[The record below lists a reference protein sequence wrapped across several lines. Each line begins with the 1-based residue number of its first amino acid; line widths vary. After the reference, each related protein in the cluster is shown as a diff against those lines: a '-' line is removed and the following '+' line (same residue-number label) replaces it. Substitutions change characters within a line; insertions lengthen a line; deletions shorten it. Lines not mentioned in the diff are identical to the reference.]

1 MVWFRWFSLN
11 KLGDF
16 QVPAVNLSRGVFSY
30 SKQFNYLELSEVYHL
45 IGGKLDFPLV
55 GPSNSARG
63 TVEQGDKFLHYFS
76 PGNLWLIFLE
86 VTQWM
91 MMCFPIENG
100 GPVQEAIFAMMPELL
115 CITVCLQWLLPNIIN
130 TLI

>member
-45 IGGKLDFPLV
+45 IGGKLNFPLV

-76 PGNLWLIFLE
+76 PGNLWLIFFGSYAVNDDVFSYWEWGAGSGSNFCDDARATVYHCLL
-86 VTQWM
+86 
-91 MMCFPIENG
+91 
-100 GPVQEAIFAMMPELL
+100 AMASA
-115 CITVCLQWLLPNIIN
+115 
-130 TLI
+130 